1 MHLLDQTAALI
12 EWMTFKQTNI
22 KTKRVNCT
30 VKIDPS
36 TWSFYRKEAHQMH
49 YLLSFYC
56 CWWFSLLYL
65 IISIRFILHFY
76 ARNNDKFFD
85 SLYHFIVGRTF
96 LLHPR
101 FAYLSHWSKIM
112 LCVKTLLLL
121 FASQPPTTNKV
132 TIFNVKYENMYMH
145 AVHAVYSF
153 IIIMVLL
160 VAVGHMQ
167 AI

>member
-30 VKIDPS
+30 VKIDLS

-49 YLLSFYC
+49 SLLSFYC

-76 ARNNDKFFD
+76 AQNNDKFFG
-85 SLYHFIVGRTF
+85 SLYRFIVGWTF
-96 LLHPR
+96 FLILWH
-101 FAYLSHWSKIM
+101 FMVEICLSIALIKDHVVRKNSFTAVCKP
-112 LCVKTLLLL
+112 
-121 FASQPPTTNKV
+121 AANNK
-132 TIFNVKYENMYMH
+132 
-145 AVHAVYSF
+145 
-153 IIIMVLL
+153 
-160 VAVGHMQ
+160 
-167 AI
+167 